1 MIEARIDVSLRGL
14 DLLIAAAGPRANTG
28 IARALN
34 RAGTPTANAE
44 IREVK
49 KILGLRN
56 HPRVKTSLG
65 DAVKRKTSKRKATS
79 SRLEYSLSGWGYGF
93 PLIYYQPKE
102 TPQGATVNWLGARKR
117 VARSFYLSGKFP
129 RRRASS
135 ISHAVWQRV
144 GKGRWSL
151 KRSKGPGV
159 PAAMVQPSS
168 KAIWQ
173 TAAAQRLPAALA
185 KELGA
190 ILAGHA

>member
-1 MIEARIDVSLRGL
+1 MIDARIDVSLRGL
-14 DLLIAAAGPRANTG
+14 DRLIAAAGPRANTG

-34 RAGTPTANAE
+34 RAGSPTANAE

-56 HPRVKTSLG
+56 HPRAKTSLG
-65 DAVKRKTSKRKATS
+65 DAVKRKTSKRQATS
-79 SRLEYSLSGWGYGF
+79 ARLEYSLAGWGDGF

-102 TPQGATVNWLGARKR
+102 TARGATVNWLGARKL

-135 ISHAVWQRV
+135 ISHVVWQRV
-144 GKGRWSL
+144 GKGRWNL
-151 KRSKGPGV
+151 KRPKGPGV
-159 PAAMVQPSS
+159 PEAMVQPSA
-168 KAIWQ
+168 KATWQ
-173 TAAAQRLPAALA
+173 AGAAQRLPAALA

-190 ILAGHA
+190 ILAGYA

>member
-1 MIEARIDVSLRGL
+1 MIEARVDISLHGIDR
-14 DLLIAAAGPRANTG
+14 LIAAAGPRANTG

-56 HPRVKTSLG
+56 HSRAKTSLG
-65 DAVKRKTSKRKATS
+65 DAVKKKTSKRKATS
-79 SRLEYSLSGWGYGF
+79 ARLEYSLSGWGDGF
-93 PLIYYQPKE
+93 PLIYYQSKE
-102 TPQGATVNWLGARKR
+102 TPQGATVNWLGTRKR

-129 RRRASS
+129 RRRPSS
-135 ISHAVWQRV
+135 ISHVVWQRV
-144 GKGRWSL
+144 GNGRWNL
-151 KRSKGPGV
+151 KRPKGPGV
-159 PAAMVQPSS
+159 PTAMVQPAA
-168 KAIWQ
+168 KRIWQ
-173 TAAAQRLPAALA
+173 AAAAQRLPAALS